1 MRRLRVRA
9 ERESPAESG
18 RRAPQMSG
26 RAVHYSSPC
35 RKVSVAKGWLS
46 TPASCRFL
54 AMPEM
59 AAPGTFR
66 TGVLSEAQSGHDT
79 PSHFNP
85 DDEYTARA
93 SPPLPHQAVERDRGE
108 QHEAGVAVR
117 LEHGKAQRRVGDI
130 EAADLPDKMRG
141 EERDPR

>member
-35 RKVSVAKGWLS
+35 RKGSVRKGWLS

-59 AAPGTFR
+59 AAPGTSAKFTDGAR
-66 TGVLSEAQSGHDT
+66 HSGFGGQADALRFPSLPSRPGDFHPEPLTDPDLILSHHPARV
-79 PSHFNP
+79 
-85 DDEYTARA
+85 TARRL
-93 SPPLPHQAVERDRGE
+93 PPSVEC
-108 QHEAGVAVR
+108 QVPPV
-117 LEHGKAQRRVGDI
+117 
-130 EAADLPDKMRG
+130 
-141 EERDPR
+141 